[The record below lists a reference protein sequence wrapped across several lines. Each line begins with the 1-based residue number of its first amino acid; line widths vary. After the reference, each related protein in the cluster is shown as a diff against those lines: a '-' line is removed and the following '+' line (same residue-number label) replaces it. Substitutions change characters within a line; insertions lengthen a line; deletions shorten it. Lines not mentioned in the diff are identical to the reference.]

1 MFTGAVLCL
10 CARWK
15 VGGGGKPFEEGL
27 VREKKGYLGRLEEI
41 SWWEDQ
47 KESVSVEAEGNLNRH
62 QGTENVKPPASA
74 RNASA
79 VMQHN
84 TDEAL
89 PFLKREP
96 TEKVILF

>member
-41 SWWEDQ
+41 SWWED
-47 KESVSVEAEGNLNRH
+47 
-62 QGTENVKPPASA
+62 
-74 RNASA
+74 
-79 VMQHN
+79 
-84 TDEAL
+84 
-89 PFLKREP
+89 
-96 TEKVILF
+96 